1 MLPFLRLAL
10 LNMSKCLMI
19 TESVIFFPNEASLLS
34 FGEKLAHAVIAPAV
48 IFMNGPLGAGKTT
61 LARGF
66 LHGLG
71 YTAHVK
77 SPTYTLV
84 ESYPIKKMTI
94 FHFDLYRVHD
104 PHELDFM
111 GIQDYFNDQA
121 ICLIEWPEK
130 GTGVLP
136 APDLCFDI
144 EMHKA
149 GRKIKCTALSEHGTH
164 ILHRIVYE

>member
-1 MLPFLRLAL
+1 
-10 LNMSKCLMI
+10 MI

-34 FGEKLAHAVIAPAV
+34 FGEKLSQAVIAPAV

-71 YTAHVK
+71 YKSHVK

-84 ESYPIKKMTI
+84 ESYQLKNVTV
-94 FHFDLYRVHD
+94 FHFDLYRLHD
-104 PHELDFM
+104 PQELEFM

-130 GTGVLP
+130 GVGVLP
-136 APDLCFDI
+136 EPDLVFTI
-144 EMHKA
+144 EIEND
-149 GRKIKCTALSEHGTH
+149 GRKIKCTAASDHGTT
-164 ILHRIVYE
+164 ILHRMGL

>member
-1 MLPFLRLAL
+1 MGER
-10 LNMSKCLMI
+10 LMI
-19 TESVIFFPNEASLLS
+19 TESVICFPTEASLLS
-34 FGEKLAHAVIAPAV
+34 FGEKLAHAVVAPAI

-71 YTAHVK
+71 YKAHVK

-84 ESYPIKKMTI
+84 EPYPLKKITV
-94 FHFDLYRVHD
+94 FHFDLYRLHD
-104 PHELDFM
+104 PHELEFM

-130 GTGVLP
+130 GVGVLP
-136 APDLCFDI
+136 EADLLFDI
-144 EMHKA
+144 EMYKD
-149 GRKIKCTALSEHGTH
+149 GRKIKCTALSDHGST
-164 ILHRIVYE
+164 ILHRMAYE